1 MNGQIKH
8 QSNPQMD
15 KQDLDK
21 PLCFRKWMV
30 FGEKNYS

>member
-15 KQDLDK
+15 KQEDK